1 MLTTYLLLALAI
13 VVITVFVCELENRM
27 MKNFKQQHDI
37 IGRLITMME
46 QQDAINTANR
56 QFAESAMDLLNA
68 QAEVIDNNAVNIE
81 TLAKSDLST

>member
-37 IGRLITMME
+37 IGRLIKMIE
-46 QQDAINTANR
+46 QQDAINSANR
-56 QFAESAMDLLNA
+56 QFADSAMSLFKA
-68 QAEVIDNNAVNIE
+68 QAEVIDDNTVKIE
-81 TLAKSDLST
+81 TLA